1 MTKIVVLGNDYC
13 PYCRKVANY
22 FKDNNFP
29 FEYVDTESPEGA
41 KQRKELSKKHNWN
54 TIPMVFVNDEFV
66 GGCNDFFA
74 KLQKGSI
81 KL

>member
-1 MTKIVVLGNDYC
+1 MTKSVVLGNDYC
-13 PYCRKVANY
+13 PFCRKVAAY
-22 FKDNNFP
+22 FKENNLP
-29 FEYVDTESPEGA
+29 FDYVDTESPEGA
-41 KQRKELSKKHNWN
+41 QKRKELGDKYNWK

-74 KLQKGSI
+74 KLGNGSI